1 MRKKLLF
8 FFLLVIARMSAQVQE
23 DFSDGDFLANPTW
36 TGTTDNFIVNS
47 EFQLQS
53 NVEDASTSY
62 LSTPSEA
69 FDDAEWEIYVRIAY
83 NPSSSNYALFYLAAA
98 KPDLSLMPDGYYV
111 QIGNTADEVS
121 LYVQKNGK
129 KEKIIDG
136 RDTILNTPDNRVHVK
151 VTRSASGNWE
161 LFSRLDSEPEYVQ
174 EGAVANN
181 QVRMSKYTGVLVKNT
196 KTTGK
201 DYYFDDIRVTGEP
214 AKDTEAPQWSAL
226 SIVGSYRLQLAFTEP
241 VELDNALFSLIYL
254 NERRAVE
261 ITGISQSETG
271 ETVWLDVAEELLPS
285 GLYELTVHNITDLA
299 GNPLEGDVT
308 KRIGQP
314 GEIEAGN
321 LVFNEIM
328 FNPADNGAEY
338 VELFNVSDKL
348 LDLQNL
354 VITTRKSDGSFNTGN
369 VFPENSFVL
378 PYSEIAL
385 CGEPVVLAECHAC
398 PAEANIMGTAW
409 RQTLNNDGT
418 TLYLL
423 ADTLVLDSIT
433 YSSKWHHVLIKNK
446 KGVALEKINPALPA
460 WDPTSW
466 HSASS
471 ETNFG
476 TPGYRNS
483 QYRSL
488 GQAEETKRIWLEP
501 EAFTPD
507 GDGFEDVCFIRYAMP
522 GNGFTANVDIYTP
535 TGLLLRTIGHNQLL
549 SAEGFFIWDGS
560 TKNGTNANVGVYVL
574 VFDAVN
580 AETGEVIREKLPV
593 VVGAR

>member
-8 FFLLVIARMSAQVQE
+8 FFLLVIVRMPAQVQE
-23 DFSDGDFLANPTW
+23 DFSDGDFLVNPSW
-36 TGTTDNFIVNS
+36 SGTIDNFIVNP

-69 FDDAEWEIYVRIAY
+69 FDDAKWEIYVRIAY

-98 KPDLSLMPDGYYV
+98 QPDLSLMPDGYYV

-129 KEKIIDG
+129 KTKIIDG
-136 RDTILNTPDNRVHVK
+136 RDKILDTSDNRLYVK
-151 VTRSASGNWE
+151 VTRSVLGEWT
-161 LFSRLDSEPEYVQ
+161 LYSRLVSEPEYVQ
-174 EGAVANN
+174 EGTVTDN
-181 QVRMSKYTGVLVKNT
+181 QVRMSEYAGVLVKNS

-214 AKDTEAPQWSAL
+214 AKDTEAPQWSDL
-226 SIVGSYRLQLAFTEP
+226 SIAGPCRFQLSFTEP
-241 VELDNALFSLIYL
+241 VVLDNALFSLIYL

-261 ITGISQSETG
+261 ITGMSQSEAG
-271 ETVWLDVAEELLPS
+271 EIVWLDVAEELFPY

-299 GNPLEGDVT
+299 GNPLEGEVT

-314 GEIEAGN
+314 EQVAAGD
-321 LVFNEIM
+321 LLFNEIM
-328 FNPADNGAEY
+328 FNPSDDGAEY

-354 VITTRKSDGSFNTGN
+354 AITTRKSDGSFNTGN

-385 CGEPVVLAECHAC
+385 CGEPGTVAEYHAC
-398 PAEANIMGTAW
+398 PAEANIMGTTW

-423 ADTLVLDSIT
+423 ADTLVLDSVT
-433 YSSKWHHVLIKNK
+433 YSAKWHHVLIKNE
-446 KGVALEKINPALPA
+446 KGVALEKINPTLPA
-460 WDPTSW
+460 GEPASW

-488 GQAEETKRIWLEP
+488 GQEEETKRIWLEP

-535 TGLLLRTIGHNQLL
+535 TGLLLKTIGRNQLL
-549 SAEGFFIWDGS
+549 SAEGFFIWDGL

-580 AETGEVIREKLPV
+580 AETGEIIREKLPV

>member
-8 FFLLVIARMSAQVQE
+8 LFLLVILQTQAQIQE
-23 DFSDGDFLANPTW
+23 NFSDGDFLNNPTW
-36 TGTTDNFIVNS
+36 TGTTGNFIVNS

-53 NVEDASTSY
+53 NAEDAGTSY

-69 FDDAEWEIYVRIAY
+69 FDNAEWEIYVRITY
-83 NPSSSNYALFYLAAA
+83 NPSSSNYALFYLASAQ
-98 KPDLSLMPDGYYV
+98 PDLSLMPDGYYV

-121 LYVQKNGK
+121 LYAQKDGK

-136 RDTILNTPDNRVHVK
+136 RDEILDTSDNRLHVR
-151 VTRSASGNWE
+151 VTRDGTGNWQ
-161 LFSRLDSEPEYVQ
+161 LYSRLENESDYVL
-174 EGAVANN
+174 EGTANDN
-181 QVRMSKYTGVLVKNT
+181 QVRLSKHAGILVRNT

-214 AKDTEAPQWSAL
+214 AKDTEGPKWSDL
-226 SIVGSYRLQLAFTEP
+226 SMVGSYRLQLVFTEP
-241 VELDNALFSLIYL
+241 VISDNAFFSLIHL
-254 NERRAVE
+254 NENRPIE
-261 ITGISQSETG
+261 ITAVSQSDTK
-271 ETVWLDVAEELLPS
+271 ETVWLDVAKELSHS
-285 GLYELTVHNITDLA
+285 GLYELTVHNITDFA
-299 GNPLEGDVT
+299 GNPQEDSGT
-308 KRIGQP
+308 KLIGQP
-314 GEIEAGN
+314 EEIETGD

-338 VELFNVSDKL
+338 VELANVSDKF

-378 PYSEIAL
+378 PGSEIAL
-385 CGEPVVLAECHAC
+385 CGEPVTVANRHSC
-398 PAEANIMGTAW
+398 PADANIMGTTW

-423 ADTLVLDSIT
+423 ADTLVLDSAT
-433 YSSKWHHVLIKNK
+433 YSSKWHHVLIKNE

-460 WDPTSW
+460 LDASSW

-471 ETNFG
+471 ETNYG

-488 GQAEETKRIWLEP
+488 EQAEETKRIWLEP

-507 GDGFEDVCFIRYAMP
+507 GDGFEDVCFIRYTMP
-522 GNGFTANVDIYTP
+522 GNGFTANVSIYTP
-535 TGLLLRTIGHNQLL
+535 TGLLLQTIKQNQLL
-549 SAEGFFIWDGS
+549 STDGFFVWDGL
-560 TKNGTNANVGVYVL
+560 TKNGTNANVGIYVL

-580 AETGEVIREKLPV
+580 AETGEIIREKLPV
-593 VVGAR
+593 VVGAK